1 MLNVLK
7 FAEIDYEWVGQL
19 SWVCLDLGENM
30 KHEVHV
36 LGKKGKKNNVLP
48 KKKNNIYK
56 FFLKKKLFHYLFINF
71 LKWFF

>member
-19 SWVCLDLGENM
+19 SWVCIDLGKNM

-48 KKKNNIYK
+48 KKINNIY
-56 FFLKKKLFHYLFINF
+56 I
-71 LKWFF
+71 